1 MSIKTFSYTA
11 AEFHSWII
19 ISEEMHSVY
28 RQIGSYST
36 QLKRGW
42 SRYITQG
49 SRLTCWIGSKS
60 MQVSHLSHTGILIE
74 LCHVRL
80 QLQVQSPSID
90 SKSVLNSGRFPP
102 LYITS
107 WSLAYVEFG
116 KRSTPYVC
124 FFVWRQYLQFHFKEL
139 TLQNYQGQIHYF
151 EPFMGYKYLWC
162 PDWAA
167 GF

>member
-1 MSIKTFSYTA
+1 MSIKTFSCTA

-60 MQVSHLSHTGILIE
+60 MHVSHLSHTGILIE

-124 FFVWRQYLQFHFKEL
+124 FFVFEAVPTISCQRTHFAKL
-139 TLQNYQGQIHYF
+139 PRSDTLF
-151 EPFMGYKYLWC
+151 
-162 PDWAA
+162 WAIY
-167 GF
+167 GIQVPVVSR